1 MKKDAKNRIAGAP
14 ISWGVCE
21 VPGWGCQLTPE
32 RVLEE
37 AASLGL
43 GAMESGPPGF
53 LPENLETASRLLG
66 EHGMALLG
74 GFVTVV
80 LHDPAI
86 REVELA
92 AVERRARMLEAGG
105 AEVLVLAA
113 VTGLEGYDETVELDE
128 PGWRALFDGIAQ
140 VEEIAESRGLAVAVH
155 PHFGTLIE
163 RARHVERFLE
173 GSDAGLCLDT
183 GHLAVGGT
191 DPVEV
196 AREYAGRVKL
206 VHLKDVDLSLSS
218 AVAAGEKPYA
228 EAVREGMYRP
238 AGAGDVDLQSIIG
251 SMEGSGY
258 DGWYVLEQDVMLD
271 SEPEGEGPLAD
282 VRASLKY
289 VEKRLGANAAPSS
302 YGTGG
307 DVV

>member
-1 MKKDAKNRIAGAP
+1 MKRDVKRRIAGAP

-21 VPGWGCQLTPE
+21 VPGWGRQLTSE

-37 AASLGL
+37 AYSLGL

-53 LPENLETASRLLG
+53 LPDDPEAASKLLG
-66 EHGMALLG
+66 EYDMALLG
-74 GFVTVV
+74 GFVTAI
-80 LHDPAI
+80 LHNPAV
-86 REVELA
+86 REAELA
-92 AVERRARMLEAGG
+92 AVELRAKLLEAGG
-105 AEVLVLAA
+105 ADILVLAA
-113 VTGLEGYDETVELDE
+113 VTGLEGYDEAVELDE
-128 PGWRALFDGIAQ
+128 PGWSRLFDGIAR
-140 VEEIAESRGLAVAVH
+140 VEEIAEAHGLAVAVH

-163 RARHVERFLE
+163 RSRHVERFLE

-191 DPVEV
+191 VPVEV

-218 AVAAGEKPYA
+218 AVASGEKPYA

-238 AGAGDVDLQSIIG
+238 AGAGDLDLESIIG
-251 SMEGSGY
+251 FVEGRGY

-282 VRASLKY
+282 VRTSLEY
-289 VEKRLGANAAPSS
+289 VEGRLGASVPSS
-302 YGTGG
+302 NGTRG
-307 DVV
+307 DVG